1 MSVFTNP
8 ASGSA
13 EHGKAYT
20 KAILDLLG
28 DKSPLPVLEQTM
40 PLLRKS
46 LAGLT
51 PEQEAK
57 REAPGKWSVRHVMQ
71 HLADSE
77 LVWSWRLRL
86 VLAQDRPTL
95 TGYDQDLWAER
106 LGYDETDAARAL
118 TEFSVVRNA
127 NLRLLHRAS
136 PQDLKRVGLHA
147 ERGEESVEHMMR
159 LYAGHDL
166 LHLKQIAR
174 IKQAIGADP
183 R

>member
-8 ASGSA
+8 ASGSV
-13 EHGKAYT
+13 EHGRAYT
-20 KAILDLLG
+20 TAILELLG
-28 DKSPLPVLEQTM
+28 DRNPIPVLEQTM
-40 PLLRKS
+40 PLLRKA

-51 PEQEAK
+51 PEQEAQ
-57 REAPGKWSVRHVMQ
+57 REAPDKWSVRHVMQ
-71 HLADSE
+71 HLVDSE

-106 LGYDETDAARAL
+106 LGYDEADAARAL
-118 TEFSVVRNA
+118 VEFSVVRNA

-136 PQDLKRVGLHA
+136 PQDLKRVGVHS
-147 ERGEESVEHMMR
+147 ERGEESVEHMMK

-166 LHLKQIAR
+166 LHLRQIER
-174 IKQAIGADP
+174 IRNAIS
-183 R
+183 